1 MPTVL
6 VFVVG
11 SFFCERK
18 IPRQIDTS
26 MVPSLSEGPLLRMMS
41 SSGVRESE
49 WEHRSETAIVDF
61 ARRRSFAQFAA
72 SPQGSQRKRLGDA
85 ACRTPSL
92 LSSPR
97 KYAVES
103 SFRSTTGSVIR
114 SPVQRLA

>member
-1 MPTVL
+1 VLTVL
-6 VFVVG
+6 VFVVV
-11 SFFCERK
+11 SFLCERK
-18 IPRQIDTS
+18 IPRQTDTS
-26 MVPSLSEGPLLRMMS
+26 MVPSLSECPLLRIMS

-49 WEHRSETAIVDF
+49 WEHRSDTAIVDF
-61 ARRRSFAQFAA
+61 ARKPFAQFTA
-72 SPQGSQRKRLGDA
+72 SPQGSQRKRLGNA

-92 LSSPR
+92 LSWPR